1 MKKIVEKFVI
11 GGRNGHPS
19 MPSDKLQ
26 RAIGSEIAIDVIN
39 QTLFVPTDNG
49 FKTARKGDTI
59 ICYSDGTYDV
69 EEEKDL

>member
-1 MKKIVEKFVI
+1 MTKTIVERFLI
-11 GGRNGHPS
+11 GGSAGHPS

-59 ICYSDGTYDV
+59 ICCSDGTYDV
-69 EEEKDL
+69 LKEE